1 MGFIIDTCIWIDVE
15 RGNINPFD
23 VNYYTKDE
31 PVYISPITIA
41 ELNFGIE
48 TIKDQ
53 SIREKRLVA
62 LNILKKKPC
71 LFIDNTTGEIFG
83 SIAAYLINTGR
94 GSDFRIQDLWIA
106 SQAIQHRMKLLT
118 ANEKDF
124 KDIPGLDLVVFK
136 KGDIS

>member
-1 MGFIIDTCIWIDVE
+1 MGFIIDTCIWINVE

-23 VNYYTKDE
+23 VKHYTKDE
-31 PVYISPITIA
+31 PVFLSPVTIA

-48 TIKDQ
+48 IIKDQ
-53 SIREKRLVA
+53 SIRQKRFVA
-62 LNILKKKPC
+62 LNRLKKKPS

-83 SIAAYLINTGR
+83 RIAAYLLNIGR

-106 SQAIQHRMKLLT
+106 SQAIQYRMKLLT

-124 KDIPGLDLVVFK
+124 KDIPGLDLVILK
-136 KGDIS
+136 MEDIR